1 MPRFWINPNLD
12 RARGGALVALCDRCA
27 AEPETARAVQKGW
40 KEISRSHPRAREE
53 GAWYC
58 QTCGELLE
66 DVLPVRVYRVRRKEA
81 T

>member
-27 AEPETARAVQKGW
+27 AEEKTKQAVREQGW
-40 KEISRSHPRAREE
+40 KEVSRSQAPEEE

-66 DVLPVRVYRVRRKEA
+66 DMLPVRLYRI
-81 T
+81 